1 MLKLAQFL
9 IPTEPGPDHW
19 QSHQT
24 VTINAELCQK
34 HAPNQGE
41 TNDKYQI
48 MQKGH
53 NLYSLNHTVT
63 TSPHHGLR
71 PLALLV
77 YQLVQSLT
85 SSITLD

>member
-1 MLKLAQFL
+1 M
-9 IPTEPGPDHW
+9 
-19 QSHQT
+19 
-24 VTINAELCQK
+24 INIK
-34 HAPNQGE
+34 
-41 TNDKYQI
+41 T

-53 NLYSLNHTVT
+53 MPEGNNLYSLNHTVT

-77 YQLVQSLT
+77 YQLVHSLT

>member
-1 MLKLAQFL
+1 M
-9 IPTEPGPDHW
+9 H
-19 QSHQT
+19 
-24 VTINAELCQK
+24 
-34 HAPNQGE
+34 
-41 TNDKYQI
+41 
-48 MQKGH
+48 KGH
-53 NLYSLNHTVT
+53 MPEGNNLYSLNHTVT